1 MPASYYLRCLGAPGL
16 EGPDGHPIRLRTRKQ
31 FALFIY
37 LAVEPPQAHR
47 RDRLAEMFWPRV
59 SGPEA
64 RHSLAIALSTFRTK
78 LGPRSVQ
85 ADRDHLQL
93 SLAGLELDLTRL
105 ERGDVLGDEFTP
117 PLDIANFLDQ
127 FEPPDSTDFLHWR
140 DRQQARLFPAI
151 REGLLRLI
159 DRCRRTG
166 NFRQIEVLADRLLGI
181 DHLSEDGIRAKMEAR
196 AFDGDR
202 LSALKLYEAWRES
215 LRAEL
220 GAGPSPIVEGI
231 ATRLRRRG
239 LERTTGNEI
248 PTVPTDQWK
257 GHRFVGRSREYRA
270 LYESWERTA
279 RRDSTSALI
288 LGDSGVGKTTLADR
302 LTTAAG
308 LEGASAVRTQCYE
321 VDREIPYAA
330 LSGLVRG
337 LLDRPGAS
345 CTRTGALADLATCL
359 GEVRQRFPSL
369 PAVEPLQGEAVRVR
383 LAEATHEL
391 VSAVAEEG
399 PVILVVDDV
408 HLADDASIA
417 VIHQLLR
424 RTREQPVMVVLTARP
439 IELDRSPSAR
449 RLRENAPSLG
459 ISAVEVPPMTEDESR
474 ELLAALVEGAAV
486 TPTLAEQRTLLGA
499 AGGFPMVLELLVRE
513 WLAEGRDA
521 LALTFS
527 AMTTDPAQGSR
538 AEHAYRALIERLI
551 QELPPEIRNVLNLAA
566 ILGNRLNDLEMY
578 GLVDL
583 TLART
588 MTGMTALADLRL
600 LRDNGKELGF
610 RNELIRAQ
618 AYMNLPSTLR
628 RALHSRVADRLIAGQ
643 TDRPVT
649 GLELAWHCF
658 RGGRPEEGRDYL
670 ITGARE
676 AIDGGAVCEAELAL
690 VSALPKLEEPWAA
703 ECLLL
708 LCEAL
713 QDQGRWRDSLLALG
727 TRDEWIVPDAAMRAF
742 SLKTCADWELRRIDE
757 AEAAQRAKTIISNGL
772 PPSAPTVRSLGL
784 RTLATIVGDTQ
795 DRDLAELALEACRP
809 LSMNELTPNER
820 PGYAMLYCVS
830 SHFGQSNEDYESAG
844 TRTEVA
850 LDRHG
855 RAMATRAAVALNLTA
870 GSFRTTRGRYE
881 EAIPYFER
889 ARHSAERLGHLNA
902 LARSYANL
910 SMCHGRLGRYEDQRR
925 LAELGIEAVERT
937 TDIVWFK
944 LEAHAA
950 WANAMLGNIE
960 RSLILTREPRQ
971 HNRPALPG
979 WARQAHLLLQSDVF
993 RALGRLEAS
1002 NRLAR
1007 QATSGEFERL
1017 RSRSYA
1023 GPFVRA
1029 LTHLSLVEGQ
1039 PAQGLAKITTALEL
1053 VELDAIDL
1061 AEVLAAELAL
1071 RVAIG
1076 SDSRA
1081 VREQLTHQLIQ
1092 LPSATPYV
1100 LARLGFQVALDV
1112 IHEEVVHRGT

>member
-1 MPASYYLRCLGAPGL
+1 MAASYYLKCLGTPEL
-16 EGPDGHPIRLRTRKQ
+16 RGPDGHPVKFRTRKH

-59 SGPEA
+59 SEPEA
-64 RHSLAIALSTFRTK
+64 RHSLATAVSTFRKK
-78 LGPRSVQ
+78 LGPRAVQ

-93 SLAGLELDLTRL
+93 GLAGLELDLARL
-105 ERGDVLGDEFTP
+105 ERGEVLGDEFSQ

-127 FEPPDSTDFLHWR
+127 FEPSDSAGFLHWR
-140 DRQQARLFPAI
+140 DRHQARLFPAI
-151 REGLLRLI
+151 RESLLKLI

-202 LSALKLYEAWRES
+202 LSALKLYEEWRER
-215 LRAEL
+215 LQGEL
-220 GAGPSPIVEGI
+220 GAMPSPIVEGI

-257 GHRFVGRSREYRA
+257 GHRFVGRSREYRV

-279 RRDSTSALI
+279 RKDSTSALV

-321 VDREIPYAA
+321 ADREIPYAA

-345 CTRTGALADLATCL
+345 CTRTGALADLATCI

-369 PAVEPLQGEAVRVR
+369 PGVEPLQGEAVRVR
-383 LAEATHEL
+383 LAEAAHEL

-424 RTREQPVMVVLTARP
+424 RAREQPIMVVLTARP
-439 IELDRSPSAR
+439 TELDRSPSAR

-459 ISAVEVPPMTEDESR
+459 VTTIEVPPMTDEECR
-474 ELLAALVEGAAV
+474 ELLGALVEGAGAA
-486 TPTLAEQRTLLGA
+486 PTLAERRALLGA
-499 AGGFPMVLELLVRE
+499 AGGFPMVLELLVRD
-513 WLAEGRDA
+513 WLADGRNA
-521 LALTFS
+521 LALTFNS
-527 AMTTDPAQGSR
+527 MTTDPARGSR

-551 QELPPEIRNVLNLAA
+551 LDLPPDVRNVLNLAA

-588 MTGMTALADLRL
+588 MTGMTTLTDLRL
-600 LRDNGKELGF
+600 LRDNGKEIGF

-618 AYMNLPSTLR
+618 AYMDLPSTLR

-658 RGGRPEEGRDYL
+658 RGGRPEEGQDYL
-670 ITGARE
+670 ISGSRE

-690 VSALPKLEEPWAA
+690 TSAIPALAEPWATDG
-703 ECLLL
+703 LLL

-713 QDQGRWRDSLLALG
+713 QVQSRWRDSLRLLG
-727 TRDEWIVPDAAMRAF
+727 THTIWQGPDDAVRAF
-742 SLKTCADWELRRIDE
+742 SLKTSAELESGQLGEGE
-757 AEAAQRAKTIISNGL
+757 ARERAKAIMAFGL
-772 PPSAPTVRSLGL
+772 AGFSANARAIALH
-784 RTLATIVGDTQ
+784 TLARLVTDTQ
-795 DRDLAELALEACRP
+795 DRELASLALDICRP
-809 LSMNELTPNER
+809 MSMESMSANEVASF
-820 PGYAMLYCVS
+820 AMLLGVAA
-830 SHFGQSNEDYESAG
+830 HFAQSPRDYDAARWNIDTVLARHG
-844 TRTEVA
+844 DRAATRTT
-850 LDRHG
+850 L
-855 RAMATRAAVALNLTA
+855 TLNLAA
-870 GSFRTTRGRYE
+870 GCIRTSRGRYD
-881 EAIPYFER
+881 EAIPFFT
-889 ARHSAERLGHLNA
+889 SAMLAAQGLEHMNA
-902 LARSYANL
+902 LARSCSNL
-910 SMCHGRLGRYEDQRR
+910 AMCFGRLGQYEAQLQMADSGMSALSGLTDLIWFQ
-925 LAELGIEAVERT
+925 LEL
-937 TDIVWFK
+937 
-944 LEAHAA
+944 HAA
-950 WANAMLGNIE
+950 WAHAMLGNTSH
-960 RSLILTREPRQ
+960 SLALIRDSRQ
-971 HNRPALPG
+971 DGRAILPG
-979 WARQAHLLLQSDVF
+979 WAQQGRLLLRSDVYRILGREEVSF
-993 RALGRLEAS
+993 QLAKLATTGANERLFSPSYAGPFARSIAQISLEEASIQQGLDRIAVIRRETELDAMDYAEVLCAEVAMKSSIGEECSSARGLLASRLADLPAETPRALGRL
-1002 NRLAR
+1002 
-1007 QATSGEFERL
+1007 GF
-1017 RSRSYA
+1017 
-1023 GPFVRA
+1023 P
-1029 LTHLSLVEGQ
+1029 
-1039 PAQGLAKITTALEL
+1039 IALEC
-1053 VELDAIDL
+1053 
-1061 AEVLAAELAL
+1061 AA
-1071 RVAIG
+1071 G
-1076 SDSRA
+1076 SP
-1081 VREQLTHQLIQ
+1081 Q
-1092 LPSATPYV
+1092 
-1100 LARLGFQVALDV
+1100 
-1112 IHEEVVHRGT
+1112 